1 VKNRGIDYGTK
12 SWQLIQAF
20 TDFVKNDTANPSCL
34 PATPMQMPALGLI
47 WVKKSKDAAYLL
59 LKIRK
64 IKK

>member
-1 VKNRGIDYGTK
+1 
-12 SWQLIQAF
+12 
-20 TDFVKNDTANPSCL
+20 VKNDTANPSCL

-64 IKK
+64 IRK